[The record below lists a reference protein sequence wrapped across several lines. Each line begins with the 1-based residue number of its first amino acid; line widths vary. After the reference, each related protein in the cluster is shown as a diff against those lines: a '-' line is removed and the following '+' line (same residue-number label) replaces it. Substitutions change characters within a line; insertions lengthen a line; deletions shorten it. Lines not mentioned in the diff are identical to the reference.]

1 MSKTLSKGADD
12 GHHPDLLRLSGATP
26 TASSVLVKQHLTEH
40 LQYHHHHQ
48 HPPPA
53 SPYRQL
59 KPTFSLSTS
68 SRPLATVAANY
79 KTSRPTGSN
88 LLSAKTYLHAP
99 NIGPH
104 TPPLAPP
111 PISTHPE
118 NHTVR
123 DENDDNLGSSL
134 ATNNDRS
141 PHLTT
146 TTSSPP
152 PRDPS
157 PSRDDVATEDPVD
170 PNSIPL
176 TNLQTVASDPP
187 SRRPDNAPSPR
198 EAPGQPT
205 RTQSPEPEPK
215 GSKPLA
221 SSPMSFLTK
230 NIWPNDG
237 RNRSHVPAMPV
248 WIAGVRIAQ
257 LVLAI
262 ATLGITV
269 FGLTTMQ
276 KATGYRRITSFSG
289 TEGFPFSWFAFAW
302 TFSYLTW
309 LGVAVMFI
317 PVMYNCWVHLGLE
330 LLTVVFWLITMA
342 LLASHADD
350 LDSLDAFIVTFGP
363 KYEVYYKMNVEPF
376 ADGFV
381 AATFAGTATSVVNLV
396 LFVITISVFGRALHA
411 LRKAKLEKAPS
422 TTDSQKTI
430 QAEGDKMVASPQM
443 TSAVPTYIH
452 WNNQYPPPQHPHA
465 YAYYGQPYA
474 QSPHS
479 QTNPSPPN
487 SVPPHGFQ
495 PAYFPGSN
503 WPPQPPQQQPPP
515 EGGVWPAQNY
525 GMYQQQVPIG
535 PQHTGQSGSMMGS
548 PQFPMVQPMQ
558 PSKADL
564 PGVYPTPPPGSAT
577 VGPGYPPQQP
587 PPPPAPVPGTIHS
600 PVELNDGRG
609 DENMPAEL
617 PSNPPRSPR

>member
-1 MSKTLSKGADD
+1 MAAVQKIRRSDAQTLR
-12 GHHPDLLRLSGATP
+12 RLKLP
-26 TASSVLVKQHLTEH
+26 QTANREAQAIH
-40 LQYHHHHQ
+40 LQ
-48 HPPPA
+48 
-53 SPYRQL
+53 
-59 KPTFSLSTS
+59 
-68 SRPLATVAANY
+68 N
-79 KTSRPTGSN
+79 
-88 LLSAKTYLHAP
+88 TYLYAP
-99 NIGPH
+99 SISICTSPVAPH
-104 TPPLAPP
+104 PV
-111 PISTHPE
+111 STH
-118 NHTVR
+118 TAYRAVR
-123 DENDDNLGSSL
+123 DDDNDDNLDSGPD
-134 ATNNDRS
+134 ANNVRS
-141 PHLTT
+141 PRFTT
-146 TTSSPP
+146 TTSTPF
-152 PRDPS
+152 RNPS
-157 PSRDDVATEDPVD
+157 PSRDDATTADPVD
-170 PNSIPL
+170 SNSIPL
-176 TNLQTVASDPP
+176 NNLEPAASNTP
-187 SRRPDNAPSPR
+187 SRRPDNTPSPR

-205 RTQSPEPEPK
+205 RTSSPEAK
-215 GSKPLA
+215 GSKPLV
-221 SSPMSFLTK
+221 SSSMAFLTK
-230 NIWPNDG
+230 NIWPKDG

-248 WIAGVRIAQ
+248 WIAVVRIAQ

-269 FGLTTMQ
+269 YGLTTMQ
-276 KATGYRRITSFSG
+276 MATGYRRITSFSG

-381 AATFAGTATSVVNLV
+381 GATFAGTATSVINFV
-396 LFVITISVFGRALHA
+396 LFIITITVFGALLLLWTRHLADCPDGMQNFQLTMAGRALHA
-411 LRKAKLEKAPS
+411 LRKANLEKAPS

-452 WNNQYPPPQHPHA
+452 WNTQYPPPQHPHA

-479 QTNPSPPN
+479 QTNTSPPN

-495 PAYFPGSN
+495 PAYFPNSQ

-535 PQHTGQSGSMMGS
+535 PQHTGQSGSSMGS
-548 PQFPMVQPMQ
+548 PQFPMVQPM
-558 PSKADL
+558 PASKADL

-577 VGPGYPPQQP
+577 VGPGYPSQQSP
-587 PPPPAPVPGTIHS
+587 PPPPPQPGTVYS

-617 PSNPPRSPR
+617 PNNPPRSPR